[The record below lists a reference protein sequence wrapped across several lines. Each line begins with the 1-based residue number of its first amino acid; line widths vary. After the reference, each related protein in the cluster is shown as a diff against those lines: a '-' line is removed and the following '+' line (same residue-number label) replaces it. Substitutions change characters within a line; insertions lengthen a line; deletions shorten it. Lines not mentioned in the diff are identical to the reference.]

1 MRSMSYKAASE
12 SAGALLTQALSDANA
27 CGFYVAQS
35 DKLAEGDSRAA
46 YLRAAVA
53 ARRRMD
59 ESLQRVIDAVRG
71 LANEEPRY

>member
-1 MRSMSYKAASE
+1 MRSVNHKAA
-12 SAGALLTQALSDANA
+12 ADIARALLTQALDDANA

-35 DKLAEGDSRAA
+35 DEFAEGDSRAA

>member
-1 MRSMSYKAASE
+1 MHAPTYKSAAE
-12 SAGALLTQALSDANA
+12 SVRALVAQALNDAQA
-27 CGFYVAQS
+27 CGFYSAQGE
-35 DKLAEGDSRAA
+35 KFVEGDSRAA
-46 YLRAAVA
+46 FFRAAVA

>member
-1 MRSMSYKAASE
+1 MRSMNYKAAQD
-12 SAGALLTQALSDANA
+12 SASSLLTQALNDANA

-35 DKLAEGDSRAA
+35 DKFTEGDSRAA

-59 ESLQRVIDAVRG
+59 ESLQRVIDAVRE

>member
-1 MRSMSYKAASE
+1 MRATNYKAAAE
-12 SAGALLTQALSDANA
+12 DVRTLLTQALSDANA

-71 LANEEPRY
+71 LANEEQRC

>member
-1 MRSMSYKAASE
+1 MRSVIYKAAAD
-12 SAGALLTQALSDANA
+12 SAGALLTQALNDANA

-35 DKLAEGDSRAA
+35 DKFTPGESRAA

-71 LANEEPRY
+71 LANEEPHY